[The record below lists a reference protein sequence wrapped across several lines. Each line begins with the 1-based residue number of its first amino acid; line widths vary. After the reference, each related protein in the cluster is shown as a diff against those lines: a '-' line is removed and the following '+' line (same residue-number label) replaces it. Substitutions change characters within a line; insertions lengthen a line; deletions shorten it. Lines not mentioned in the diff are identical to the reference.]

1 MMIYFAFMDLN
12 LNSIISKRAS
22 QRKIAAWAIA
32 NPAPRLCQPSLI
44 ILV

>member
-1 MMIYFAFMDLN
+1 MKIYLAFMELD

-22 QRKIAAWAIA
+22 QRKIAAWAMA
-32 NPAPRLCQPSLI
+32 NPAPRLSQPSLI